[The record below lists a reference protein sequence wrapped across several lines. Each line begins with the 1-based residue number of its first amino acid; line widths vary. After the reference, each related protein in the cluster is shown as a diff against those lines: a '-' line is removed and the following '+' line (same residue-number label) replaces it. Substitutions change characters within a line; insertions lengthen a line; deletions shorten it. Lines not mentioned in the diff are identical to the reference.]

1 MRGLN
6 ETAGE
11 PLRHWLCQ
19 HSSKTAKCCCCHQTQ
34 GHMPTP
40 HPPSPPC
47 TPRATAHHVRHAGL
61 ARRRAGQARH
71 PAHAVE
77 KTKPRVCLCVCVYVC
92 VVCVCVVCCVL
103 CACVCMH
110 ACICVCVWGGV
121 FVKPQKGA
129 CASLLPRW
137 HHGTRPLRVCGSR
150 DGRCC

>member
-1 MRGLN
+1 MRQQESHCATGCANIRAKQRNAAVAIKPKVTCPPPIPLHPLALHGRLL
-6 ETAGE
+6 TMFGMPAWRDGE
-11 PLRHWLCQ
+11 PGRRGIL
-19 HSSKTAKCCCCHQTQ
+19 
-34 GHMPTP
+34 HM
-40 HPPSPPC
+40 
-47 TPRATAHHVRHAGL
+47 RLKKQNHVCA
-61 ARRRAGQARH
+61 
-71 PAHAVE
+71 
-77 KTKPRVCLCVCVYVC
+77 CVCVYVC